1 MPATFVVRAGGRLS
15 PGSVSAPAFLA
26 LQLTVVSAD
35 GRPHRALL
43 RTPTPHSLT
52 VPAHG
57 RASVLIPGQRAGR
70 YVLDIDGHPRG
81 LVMIGGEPGP

>member
-1 MPATFVVRAGGRLS
+1 VPATFVIRSGGKLD

-35 GRPHRALL
+35 GRSHRALL

-52 VPAHG
+52 IPAHG
-57 RASVLIPGQRAGR
+57 RASLLVAGLRAGR
-70 YVLDIDGHPRG
+70 YVLDIDGAPRG